1 MGQGQRSFQD
11 DLKKS
16 KQAKIQNSQKTSART
31 PFENMIF
38 SMVYEPLLRLK
49 QLLGQIIEF

>member
-38 SMVYEPLLRLK
+38 SMVYEPLLQLK